1 MNPVTPFV
9 QQNNPV
15 PALPLGQ
22 IVRFGIVG
30 VTATAVHGL
39 TLFVLVNGAQF
50 SPMVGTAIAFLCAV
64 AVTYAGQAL
73 WVFKVRQH
81 GSAKVF
87 RFAMSAVFGLL
98 ANVAIMKLAVDVAQV
113 HYQIGFAAAV
123 VLVPA
128 MTYLINRYWV
138 FVDTPARDNDRDA

>member
-1 MNPVTPFV
+1 MTLFV

-15 PALPLGQ
+15 AALPVGQ

-39 TLFVLVNGAQF
+39 TLFVLVNRGQF
-50 SPMVGTAIAFLCAV
+50 SPTVGTAIAFLCAV

-81 GSAKVF
+81 SPAKF
-87 RFAMSAVFGLL
+87 LRFALSAVFGLL

-128 MTYLINRYWV
+128 MTYLINKYWV
-138 FVDTPARDNDRDA
+138 FADTPARDGDRNE